1 MLAIKNSYVN
11 SIRTVYTQLNT
22 QTSIRSKNKTSFLHH
37 IPWVLGK
44 IYFTLKKNE
53 KQIKKK
59 TFHRRRTCILF
70 PNKIKKSTPGWDG
83 WDHVPAAC
91 LDLSVTCFANSWPT
105 ARRWARLIFCS
116 WACWCISPTWLTS
129 GWDRECWTLQGNYH
143 SIKYP

>member
-1 MLAIKNSYVN
+1 MN

-59 TFHRRRTCILF
+59 DISSQKNMHSL
-70 PNKIKKSTPGWDG
+70 PEQNKKNPPQVEMVGITYQL
-83 WDHVPAAC
+83 PA
-91 LDLSVTCFANSWPT
+91 
-105 ARRWARLIFCS
+105 LI
-116 WACWCISPTWLTS
+116 
-129 GWDRECWTLQGNYH
+129 
-143 SIKYP
+143 